1 MDNELKKTHVHDWH
15 IKHARMTEFAG
26 YHMPVWYSSIEKE
39 HLAVR
44 NNVGVFDVTHMG
56 RFFVEGPEASD
67 FLNYVI
73 TRDVKKASE
82 GQALYSV
89 MLNEKGG
96 IIDDLIVYKM
106 SSTKYFVVVN
116 ASNKEKDFNWLTKHA
131 SNYDVSVTNHSD
143 VMPMFA
149 IQGPKA
155 PELLSRISNID
166 VDNLGRFFFSEGEI
180 FGRRAIVARTG
191 YTGEDGFEVSFY
203 DIPLE
208 KAEIAIKLWEQIL
221 DAGKTLGI
229 EPCGLGARDSLRLEA
244 GMVLY
249 GNDIDENTTPIEA
262 AIKYALDIDKDSYIG
277 KEVIDKQLSEG
288 VSRVRIGFIM
298 LERAIPRHNF
308 DILDSSG
315 NVLGHVTSGGYSPLI
330 KNGIGMGYVPT
341 EYNKSGIEL
350 FINVRGKNKKA
361 KTVKPRRMLKEI
373 KKMAQG

>member
-1 MDNELKKTHVHDWH
+1 MSKELKKTHVHDWH
-15 IKHARMTEFAG
+15 VKHARMTEFAG

-44 NNVGVFDVTHMG
+44 NSVGIFDVTHMG
-56 RFFVEGPEASD
+56 RFFVEGSD
-67 FLNYVI
+67 ATEFLNYVV
-73 TRDVKKASE
+73 TRDVKKAKE

-116 ASNKEKDFNWLTKHA
+116 ASNKEKDFNWLNKHA
-131 SNYDVSVTNHSD
+131 SSFDVSITNHSD
-143 VMPMFA
+143 EMPMFA

-155 PELLSRISNID
+155 PDLLSKVSNID
-166 VDNLGRFFFSEGEI
+166 VPNLGRFFFSEGEL
-180 FGRRAIVARTG
+180 FGYRAIVARTG

-203 DIPLE
+203 NIPLE
-208 KAEIAIKLWEQIL
+208 HSDKAIALWEKIL
-221 DAGKTLGI
+221 EAGREFNI

-262 AIKYALDIDKDSYIG
+262 AIKYALDIDKENYIG
-277 KEVIDKQLSEG
+277 KDIIDKQLEEG
-288 VSRVRIGFIM
+288 VSRIRIGIIM
-298 LERAIPRHNF
+298 LERAIPRHDF

-315 NVLGHVTSGGYSPLI
+315 NILGHLTSGGYSPLI
-330 KNGIGMGYVPT
+330 KNGIGMGYVPI